1 MYTIVKNV
9 ITTGSYELVDM
20 LKKIDTLWV
29 QGSLTDEQRAELVQF
44 AQEKANAANSI
55 DVMAKL
61 QEHDRR
67 IEELA
72 QEVAALK
79 NAGSED
85 EGEADSEAGGEQV
98 EEFPEYVAGTWY
110 YAGNI
115 VNFEGEAH
123 ICVAPEGQVCTWS
136 PAEYPAYWQKYT
148 AAEEAAAE

>member
-9 ITTGSYELVDM
+9 ITTGVYELVDM

-29 QGSLTDEQRAELVQF
+29 QGSLTDEQRAELVAL

-61 QEHDRR
+61 QEHDIR
-67 IEELA
+67 IEVLA

-79 NAGSED
+79 NA
-85 EGEADSEAGGEQV
+85 DSEEDGEQV
-98 EEFPEYVAGTWY
+98 EEYPEYVAGTWY

-115 VNFEGEAH
+115 VNFEGVDY

-136 PAEYPAYWQKYT
+136 PKEYPAYWQSMQ
-148 AAEEAAAE
+148 